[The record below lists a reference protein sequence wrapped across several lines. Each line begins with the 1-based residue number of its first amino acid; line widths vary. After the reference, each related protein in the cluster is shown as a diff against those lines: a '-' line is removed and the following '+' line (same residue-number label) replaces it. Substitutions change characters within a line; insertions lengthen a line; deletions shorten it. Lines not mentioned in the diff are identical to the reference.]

1 MRQLITSVKELS
13 LKAKQSTCHR
23 SFLDG
28 TLTDPACQALA
39 TRMQTIKPEQLG
51 IENMAECP
59 YHF

>member
-28 TLTDPACQALA
+28 TITNPSCQSMV
-39 TRMQTIKPEQLG
+39 TRMTSIRPEDLG
-51 IENMAECP
+51 IEC
-59 YHF
+59 